1 MNAGLRA
8 LATLSVVLLMHPP
21 FLIAQDG
28 RAEASTTAFA
38 LRTSVKASAIVF
50 RTPDWPELFPERTGA
65 ESMWRLRVEPEARSG
80 QNVVFAL
87 AYEQQL
93 RYASSAAGV
102 ATMGILPS
110 QAAAPYRLVALD
122 WNLIASSGA
131 SWRHEIDRASA
142 KIQVGRTDVTVGRQ
156 AIGWGRGVMFG
167 AVDLF
172 APFSPLEADR
182 EWRRGV
188 DAIRTNLKLTDRSSL
203 DILGA
208 FGSEWDRSAVAARVS
223 GFAGPIDV
231 EVMGGRRAQDWF
243 SGLTTSAA
251 VGDAEVHGEVAG
263 FRVPTD
269 VFEDDSRLVWKAVV
283 GGSYRLPIGSGILAY
298 VEYHYSGFGAAHP
311 EDILRMLS
319 SPDFR
324 ERYLRGDTQ
333 ILSRHALALAGTYQA
348 SPEFT
353 YAGQWV
359 HNPRDRSG
367 IVAPSVTY
375 TRSDHVSLL
384 GTAYIPYGPR
394 PRAQAFGSEFGTS
407 PLSVLLQLRIYL

>member
-1 MNAGLRA
+1 MDAGLRA
-8 LATLSVVLLMHPP
+8 LATLSVVLLMHPSSA
-21 FLIAQDG
+21 IAQDG
-28 RAEASTTAFA
+28 RSEASTTAFA
-38 LRTSVKASAIVF
+38 LRTSVKASVLVF

-65 ESMWRLRVEPEARSG
+65 ESMWRLRVEPEVRSG
-80 QNVVFAL
+80 QNVVFVL

-102 ATMGILPS
+102 ATVGILPS
-110 QAAAPYRLVALD
+110 QAPAPYRLVALD
-122 WNLIASSGA
+122 WSLTASSGA

-142 KIQVGRTDVTVGRQ
+142 KLQVGRTDITVGRQ

-188 DAIRTNLKLTDRSSL
+188 DAIRTDLKVTDRSSL

-208 FGSEWDRSAVAARVS
+208 FGTTWDRSAVAARVR

-243 SGLTTSAA
+243 GGLTTSAA
-251 VGDAEVHGEVAG
+251 VGDAEVHGEVAA
-263 FRVPTD
+263 FRVPPD

-298 VEYHYSGFGAAHP
+298 AEYHYSGFGAAHP
-311 EDILRMLS
+311 GDILRMLS

-333 ILSRHALALAGTYQA
+333 ILSRHALALTGSYEA

-359 HNPRDRSG
+359 HNPTDRSG

-384 GTAYIPYGPR
+384 GTAYIPYGPG
-394 PRAQAFGSEFGTS
+394 PRAQAFRSEFGTS
-407 PLSVLLQLRIYL
+407 LLSVLLQLRIYL